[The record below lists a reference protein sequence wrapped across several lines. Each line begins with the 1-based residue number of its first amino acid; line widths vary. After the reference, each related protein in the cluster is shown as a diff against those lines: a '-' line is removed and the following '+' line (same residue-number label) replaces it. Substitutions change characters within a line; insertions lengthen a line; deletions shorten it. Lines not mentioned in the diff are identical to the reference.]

1 MHFGILC
8 IRAVIVCDQK
18 ETVDFGTNRK
28 RVWDFLLIL
37 NSKFST
43 ILPPFR
49 YIRDFV
55 RRKPLFH
62 TPPVLWPKF
71 RWQVTLCD
79 PIRQATPCSSEM
91 DSH

>member
-8 IRAVIVCDQK
+8 IRAVIVYDQK

-37 NSKFST
+37 NSKFSA
-43 ILPPFR
+43 ILPPFPPFR

-55 RRKPLFH
+55 RRKPLFPYP
-62 TPPVLWPKF
+62 TRIMAKISDMPL
-71 RWQVTLCD
+71 
-79 PIRQATPCSSEM
+79 E
-91 DSH
+91 